1 MSKKVVAIIQARMG
15 STRLKGKALID
26 INGVPMVLH
35 VVERTRK
42 AKLVNEVVLAIP
54 DTEENNVLADFAKE
68 NNIPYVRGSET
79 DVLSRYY
86 KTAEQFNADIIVRIT
101 ADCPL
106 IDPEII
112 DNVIQRHD
120 NGYTSNVIRRTF
132 PIGLDVEVFDFSL
145 LEEVNALAE
154 KERHREH
161 VTLYMLENPVLS
173 KPNSIVSSEF
183 KVNHLR
189 LTVDTKKDLELVEKI
204 YENFGE
210 NDFSTEDILNF
221 LSKNPDLVKI
231 NSDIKQK
238 EFVNLRKAEKRDIK
252 FLFNLRNEKYV
263 YENSRVKRP
272 VEWDE
277 HNNWVEAVV
286 AGKTNKELYI
296 IESEGEGVGQLRL
309 DFDNNEAEVSI
320 SLFKSSHSKGV
331 ATRALL
337 IAVTNPDVSKRVNRL
352 IAEVN
357 KNNPASQRLFEKVGF
372 HLREQE
378 GDWLKYKF
386 EL

>member
-1 MSKKVVAIIQARMG
+1 
-15 STRLKGKALID
+15 
-26 INGVPMVLH
+26 
-35 VVERTRK
+35 
-42 AKLVNEVVLAIP
+42 
-54 DTEENNVLADFAKE
+54 
-68 NNIPYVRGSET
+68 
-79 DVLSRYY
+79 
-86 KTAEQFNADIIVRIT
+86 
-101 ADCPL
+101 
-106 IDPEII
+106 
-112 DNVIQRHD
+112 
-120 NGYTSNVIRRTF
+120 
-132 PIGLDVEVFDFSL
+132 
-145 LEEVNALAE
+145 
-154 KERHREH
+154 
-161 VTLYMLENPVLS
+161 
-173 KPNSIVSSEF
+173 
-183 KVNHLR
+183 
-189 LTVDTKKDLELVEKI
+189 
-204 YENFGE
+204 
-210 NDFSTEDILNF
+210 
-221 LSKNPDLVKI
+221 
-231 NSDIKQK
+231 
-238 EFVNLRKAEKRDIK
+238 
-252 FLFNLRNEKYV
+252 
-263 YENSRVKRP
+263 VKRP